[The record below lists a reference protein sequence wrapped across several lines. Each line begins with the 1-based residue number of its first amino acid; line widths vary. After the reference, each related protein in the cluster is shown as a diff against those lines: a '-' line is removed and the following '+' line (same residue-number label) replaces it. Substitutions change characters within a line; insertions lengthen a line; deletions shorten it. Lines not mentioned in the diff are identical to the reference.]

1 MGETKMK
8 TSRFAQYAAEGSKR
22 MFLGAL
28 VKFVKGEWQEGPDRD
43 LISPDQRFVVVMDSV
58 TTGHFKWGGGKVI
71 GSRMGLIADGF
82 HPAHRNDL
90 DDLDSA
96 TWEIDEYRNR
106 VDPWQKTTLLVLVSA
121 DRATRSLYLHH
132 GHGGRGERS
141 RRPVRGACQ
150 GHRRRR
156 TISGRDA
163 RFGLH
168 KIKSRGRIYVPIFK
182 IVDCVEAPEF

>member
-1 MGETKMK
+1 MK

-121 DRATRSLYLHH
+121 TAPHDLFTFTTGTVGGENAVADLCEAHARATEDAGQY
-132 GHGGRGERS
+132 
-141 RRPVRGACQ
+141 PVV
-150 GHRRRR
+150 
-156 TISGRDA
+156 TLDSD
-163 RFGLH
+163 FYDH